1 MKKILW
7 CVLGLVMVFAVTSHV
22 YNHQFSR
29 TISLS
34 PQNGPV
40 KCNAFLDKKDPTRVR
55 ILVIDG
61 GGIDGIMPLVLLRYL
76 EEKTGKPIADL
87 FDFFTGTSTG
97 SIIVSSLNVH
107 DEDGKP
113 RYSAGK
119 LLEIYKDFSKEVLAP
134 SVIRS
139 LFTLH
144 GLIGPHLSIQHLHQE
159 FLRFLGDKTTF
170 GALLKKVAI
179 TVYDIERNTPELLN
193 SWECDEAISRYLL
206 ADVITAATATP
217 TFFAPTI
224 LTDYDHHA
232 RNVLVD
238 GGIFTNNPSLDA
250 IREALALYPHASQ
263 FLIVHLGTGGGSLAN
278 LNLRGD
284 KIQYWGFLHWLRPII
299 SIVYKSQNIVIRDA
313 IRSIQNFSASTK
325 FDYYYFNKNMKNAAP
340 FDTTKANIDTIEAH
354 AHAIITEQGQILD
367 KVAQELLDAS

>member
-7 CVLGLVMVFAVTSHV
+7 SLFGLVMVFAIASHIYSYV
-22 YNHQFSR
+22 FSNI
-29 TISLS
+29 ISLS
-34 PQNGPV
+34 PQNGGK
-40 KCNAFLDKKDPTRVR
+40 KCNAFLDKKDLTTVR

-61 GGIDGIMPLVLLRYL
+61 GGIDGVMPLVLLRYL
-76 EEKTGKPIADL
+76 EEKTGKPIVDL

-97 SIIVSSLNVH
+97 SIIVSSLNVP
-107 DEDGKP
+107 DDDGKP

-119 LLEIYKDFSKEVLAP
+119 LLEIYTDFSKEVLAP
-134 SVIRS
+134 SVTREI
-139 LFTLH
+139 LTLH
-144 GLIGPHLSIQHLHQE
+144 GLIGPHLSIQHSHTE
-159 FLRFLGDKTTF
+159 FLRFLGDKITF

-179 TVYDIERNTPELLN
+179 TVYDIERNYPEILN

-217 TFFAPTI
+217 TFFAPAI
-224 LTDYDHHA
+224 FTDYHHRT

-238 GGIFTNNPSLDA
+238 GGIFTNNPSLDG
-250 IREALALYPHASQ
+250 IREALALYPHASR

-278 LNLRGD
+278 LNLKAD
-284 KIQYWGFLHWLRPII
+284 KIQHWGFLHWLRSIL
-299 SIVYKSQNIVIRDA
+299 SIVYKSQNTVIRDA
-313 IRSIQNFSASTK
+313 ISSIQYFSASKK

-354 AHAIITEQGQILD
+354 ARAIITEQGQTLD